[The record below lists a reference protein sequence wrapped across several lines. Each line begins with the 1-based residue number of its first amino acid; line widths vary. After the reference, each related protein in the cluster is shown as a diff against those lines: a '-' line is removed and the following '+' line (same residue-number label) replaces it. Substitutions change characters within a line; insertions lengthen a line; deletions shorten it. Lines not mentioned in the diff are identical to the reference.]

1 MWIKQYVCKHNHR
14 ALQIEDISW
23 KSYCMSIFANIT
35 DHEKTNKQLNHSV
48 LSNCTPG
55 LTHNWVIASCFD
67 PMIMEKVLS
76 KLWNSICKSVPVH
89 TWYGYVRKTAKSF
102 DDAPKTAKSWDVCN
116 IGLRHN
122 ESSRADRAKMNHK
135 PITWEVCVHSGH
147 WDTKESRELLPKDLH
162 PLYS

>member
-1 MWIKQYVCKHNHR
+1 MKILLYEYICKHHWSW
-14 ALQIEDISW
+14 ED
-23 KSYCMSIFANIT
+23 
-35 DHEKTNKQLNHSV
+35 KQTTQPFCVVKLDTRLN
-48 LSNCTPG
+48 P
-55 LTHNWVIASCFD
+55 NWVIASCFD